1 MIRNEHERKITMD
14 HIERLVKLVE
24 DYDKHRA
31 KAKYDVQKHDVDAE
45 NYHEGF
51 RNITLND
58 FVEASHHHFETYLK
72 GSLGHPLDDSGPRG
86 VIFFRSLEK

>member
-1 MIRNEHERKITMD
+1 MIRNEHERKVTMD

-24 DYDKHRA
+24 DYDRRVESQ
-31 KAKYDVQKHDVDAE
+31 KALQKHDVDAE

-51 RNITLND
+51 TNITLHE
-58 FVEASHHHFETYLK
+58 FVDASRHHFETYLK

-86 VIFFRSLEK
+86 VVFFRGVK